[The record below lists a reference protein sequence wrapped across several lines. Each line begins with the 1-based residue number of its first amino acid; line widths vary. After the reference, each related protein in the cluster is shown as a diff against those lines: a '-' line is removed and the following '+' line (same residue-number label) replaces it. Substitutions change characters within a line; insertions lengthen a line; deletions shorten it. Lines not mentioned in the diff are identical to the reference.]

1 MDKTLPPVTVIKP
14 YNMDEAIAVFAGA
27 LSNHKLLTK
36 WLKWPRVEQER
47 LIRKAFEKGIMTN
60 TRGDHEKLH

>member
-27 LSNHKLLTK
+27 LTIKTCIK
-36 WLKWPRVEQER
+36 WLKLPRARQEQ
-47 LIRKAFEKGIMTN
+47 IIQGAFEKGIITHS
-60 TRGDHEKLH
+60 RGTDEKLH